1 MSRNKRGFMSSSM
14 VMAKE
19 YEVQVPSNLLAQ
31 AKDLAAKPVEGV

>member
-1 MSRNKRGFMSSSM
+1 MSSSM

-31 AKDLAAKPVEGV
+31 AREAASKPVEGV